1 MLALIFIFLLLDLPP
16 QERLFPLS
24 NMVSPVAQ
32 QLREVLKQ
40 FSWALDILGESVPQT
55 VTQTM
60 MSPSLSA
67 HQGFLSSHSTGDRVS
82 ANSYRIPY
90 HIIDLC

>member
-1 MLALIFIFLLLDLPP
+1 MFIFLLLDLSP

-40 FSWALDILGESVPQT
+40 FSWALDILGESVPPT

-67 HQGFLSSHSTGDRVS
+67 HQGFLSSHSTGNRAS